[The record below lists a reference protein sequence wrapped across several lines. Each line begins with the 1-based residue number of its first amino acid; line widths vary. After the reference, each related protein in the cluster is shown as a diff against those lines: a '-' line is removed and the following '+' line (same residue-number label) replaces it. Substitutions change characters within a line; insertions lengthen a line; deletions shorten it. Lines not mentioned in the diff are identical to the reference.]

1 MHPVGM
7 FHTGEGRNIKSQLPD
22 QDFLSMSLENIDQ
35 SFPCQC
41 KNKREGP
48 FADFSSNEEV
58 NNV

>member
-1 MHPVGM
+1 M

-35 SFPCQC
+35 SFPGQG
-41 KNKREGP
+41 KNKWEGP
-48 FADFSSNEEV
+48 YANFSSNEDV